1 MLIILF
7 QLKILTQMV
16 KILKLKSMIESELLS
31 ITIFLV
37 KATLKIGQD
46 KSLLMILF
54 CKPNPWTHKVEDSNG
69 EKVIGSFYE
78 KELLWS
84 IL

>member
-16 KILKLKSMIESELLS
+16 KILKLKLMIESELLS
-31 ITIFLV
+31 IMIFLV

-54 CKPNPWTHKVEDSNG
+54 CKPHPWTHKVEDSNG